1 MKIYEIEFNPNEETL
16 LLSRQRITFAD
27 KVELINNRMH
37 EILSEES
44 IRLNQ
49 VDLVDDQISTIG
61 KRYRPT
67 LLLVTGESIGLDLTE
82 LIDAAVGIE
91 LVHDS
96 SLIFD
101 DIIDE
106 EYTRREKLSLHR
118 SYGTGLAIGIG
129 LTLSAIGIKLL
140 LSYEKKEIK
149 ELVSQM
155 LVDLSE
161 GATLE
166 NKHDTEIGIDDYLIV
181 STLKSGS
188 LFGIATS
195 IAAVLA
201 NKSPYEI
208 NRFLDLGRLI
218 GLCYQLMDDIVDKR
232 FDKRRLNY
240 QSKSKIPNN
249 IPIHSEL
256 SHLLESNYSNSG
268 SSDSSL
274 ILRDMLRRALKRI
287 SELENE
293 LISTKN
299 LHAFRS
305 FTEYVFKK
313 VI

>member
-1 MKIYEIEFNPNEETL
+1 M
-16 LLSRQRITFAD
+16 SRQNIKFVD
-27 KVELINNRMH
+27 KKEFINNRIH

-67 LLLVTGESIGLDLTE
+67 LLLVTGESIGLDFTE
-82 LIDAAVGIE
+82 IIDAAVGIE

-140 LSYEKKEIK
+140 LGYEKKEIK

-166 NKHDTEIGIDDYLIV
+166 NKYDTEISIDDYLV
-181 STLKSGS
+181 MCTLKSGS
-188 LFGIATS
+188 LFGLATS
-195 IAAVLA
+195 IAAALA
-201 NKSPYEI
+201 NKSPYDI
-208 NRFLDLGRLI
+208 NRFLNLGRLI
-218 GLCYQLMDDIVDKR
+218 GLSYQLMDDIDDKR
-232 FDKRRLNY
+232 FDKTRLYY
-240 QSKSKIPNN
+240 QSKLKIPK
-249 IPIHSEL
+249 IT
-256 SHLLESNYSNSG
+256 G
-268 SSDSSL
+268 
-274 ILRDMLRRALKRI
+274 LKDNR
-287 SELENE
+287 
-293 LISTKN
+293 
-299 LHAFRS
+299 
-305 FTEYVFKK
+305 
-313 VI
+313 

>member
-1 MKIYEIEFNPNEETL
+1 MKICKTESNPNEKTI
-16 LLSRQRITFAD
+16 LLSRQHIKFAD

-82 LIDAAVGIE
+82 LINAAVGIE

-166 NKHDTEIGIDDYLIV
+166 NKHDTEMGMDDYLII

-188 LFGIATS
+188 LFGTATS
-195 IAAVLA
+195 IAAALA

-240 QSKSKIPNN
+240 QSKLKISNN

-256 SHLLESNYSNSG
+256 SYLLESNYSNSG

-293 LISTKN
+293 LISTKH

>member
-1 MKIYEIEFNPNEETL
+1 M
-16 LLSRQRITFAD
+16 SRQRITYTD
-27 KVELINNRMH
+27 KVKMINNRMY

-44 IRLNQ
+44 IRINKL
-49 VDLVDDQISTIG
+49 DLVDEPIGTTG

-67 LLLVTGESIGLDLTE
+67 LLLMTGESIGLALTE
-82 LIDAAVGIE
+82 AIDAAVGLE
-91 LVHDS
+91 LVHHS

-106 EYTRREKLSLHR
+106 EYKRRGKLSLHQ

-149 ELVSQM
+149 ELVTQM

-166 NKHDTEIGIDDYLIV
+166 NKHDAQLNIDDYLIIG
-181 STLKSGS
+181 TLKSGS
-188 LFGIATS
+188 LFGAATS
-195 IAAVLA
+195 IAASLA

-218 GLCYQLMDDIVDKR
+218 GLSYQLMDDIVDKK
-232 FDKRRLNY
+232 FDKKRLNY
-240 QSKSKIPNN
+240 QAKSDIPNN
-249 IPIHSEL
+249 IPIHTEL
-256 SHLLESNYSNSG
+256 SYLLESNYSNLDTNN
-268 SSDSSL
+268 SSY
-274 ILRDMLRRALKRI
+274 ILRAILRRALQRTY
-287 SELENE
+287 ELENE

-299 LHAFRS
+299 LHTFRS

-313 VI
+313 VV

>member
-1 MKIYEIEFNPNEETL
+1 M
-16 LLSRQRITFAD
+16 SRQHIKFVD
-27 KVELINNRMH
+27 KVELINNRMN
-37 EILSEES
+37 EILLEES
-44 IRLNQ
+44 ILLNQ
-49 VDLVDDQISTIG
+49 VDLVDDQINTIG

-106 EYTRREKLSLHR
+106 EYTRREKLSLHK

-140 LSYEKKEIK
+140 LNYEKKEIK
-149 ELVSQM
+149 KLVSQM

-166 NKHDTEIGIDDYLIV
+166 KKHDTEIGIDDYLIIC
-181 STLKSGS
+181 TLKSGS

-195 IAAVLA
+195 IAAALA

-232 FDKRRLNY
+232 FDKKRLNY
-240 QSKSKIPNN
+240 QSKSKIPDN
-249 IPIHSEL
+249 IPIQSEL
-256 SHLLESNYSNSG
+256 SSLLEFNYSNSG
-268 SSDSSL
+268 LSDSSL

-293 LISTKN
+293 LISEKN
-299 LHAFRS
+299 LHTFQS

>member
-1 MKIYEIEFNPNEETL
+1 MKIYEIESNPNEETIF
-16 LLSRQRITFAD
+16 LSRQHITFTD

-49 VDLVDDQISTIG
+49 VDLVDNQISTIG

-67 LLLVTGESIGLDLTE
+67 LLLVTGECIGLDLTE
-82 LIDAAVGIE
+82 VIDAAVGIE

-166 NKHDTEIGIDDYLIV
+166 NKHDTEIGIDDYLIM

-188 LFGIATS
+188 LFGTATS
-195 IAAVLA
+195 IAAALA
-201 NKSPYEI
+201 NKSPYET
-208 NRFLDLGRLI
+208 NKFLDLGRLI
-218 GLCYQLMDDIVDKR
+218 GLSYQLMDDIVDKR

-256 SHLLESNYSNSG
+256 SYLLESNYSNSG

-274 ILRDMLRRALKRI
+274 ILRDILRRALKRI

-293 LISTKN
+293 LISTKH

>member
-1 MKIYEIEFNPNEETL
+1 MRTNPTPNEETI
-16 LLSRQRITFAD
+16 LLSRQHITFTG

-44 IRLNQ
+44 TRLNQ

-82 LIDAAVGIE
+82 LIDAAAGIE

-106 EYTRREKLSLHR
+106 EYKRREKLSLHR

-166 NKHDTEIGIDDYLIV
+166 NKHDTEIAIDDYLIMC
-181 STLKSGS
+181 TLKSGS
-188 LFGIATS
+188 VFGIATS
-195 IAAVLA
+195 IAAALA
-201 NKSPYEI
+201 NKYPYET
-208 NRFLDLGRLI
+208 NRFLDMGRLI
-218 GLCYQLMDDIVDKR
+218 GLSYQLMDDIVDKR

-240 QSKSKIPNN
+240 QSKFKIPNN

-256 SHLLESNYSNSG
+256 SYLLESNYSNSG

-274 ILRDMLRRALKRI
+274 ILRNILRRALKRI

-293 LISTKN
+293 LISTKH
-299 LHAFRS
+299 LHAFQS
-305 FTEYVFKK
+305 FTKHIFKK

>member
-1 MKIYEIEFNPNEETL
+1 
-16 LLSRQRITFAD
+16 
-27 KVELINNRMH
+27 MH
-37 EILSEES
+37 EILSKES

-82 LIDAAVGIE
+82 VIDAAVGIE

-140 LSYEKKEIK
+140 LNYEKKEVK

-166 NKHDTEIGIDDYLIV
+166 NKYDTEIGIDDYLIMC
-181 STLKSGS
+181 TLKSGS

-195 IAAVLA
+195 IAAALA
-201 NKSPYEI
+201 NKSLYEI

-256 SHLLESNYSNSG
+256 SYLLESNYSNSG

-293 LISTKN
+293 LISTKH

>member
-1 MKIYEIEFNPNEETL
+1 M
-16 LLSRQRITFAD
+16 SRQHITFTD

-49 VDLVDDQISTIG
+49 VDLVDNQISTIG

-67 LLLVTGESIGLDLTE
+67 LLLVTGECIGLDLTE
-82 LIDAAVGIE
+82 VIDAAVGIE

-166 NKHDTEIGIDDYLIV
+166 NKHDTEIGIDDYLIM

-188 LFGIATS
+188 LFGTATS
-195 IAAVLA
+195 IAVALA
-201 NKSPYEI
+201 NKSPYET
-208 NRFLDLGRLI
+208 NKFLDLGRLI
-218 GLCYQLMDDIVDKR
+218 GLSYQLMDDIVDKR

-256 SHLLESNYSNSG
+256 SYLLESNCSNSG

-293 LISTKN
+293 LISTKH

>member
-1 MKIYEIEFNPNEETL
+1 
-16 LLSRQRITFAD
+16 LSKQHITFTD

-37 EILSEES
+37 GILSEES

-82 LIDAAVGIE
+82 VIDAAVGIE
-91 LVHDS
+91 LVHES

-106 EYTRREKLSLHR
+106 EYTRREKPSLHR
-118 SYGTGLAIGIG
+118 RYGTGLAIGIG

-166 NKHDTEIGIDDYLIV
+166 NKHDTEIGIDDYLIL

-188 LFGIATS
+188 LFGTATS
-195 IAAVLA
+195 IAAALA

-218 GLCYQLMDDIVDKR
+218 GLSYQLMDDIVDKR

-256 SHLLESNYSNSG
+256 SYLLEFNYSNSG
-268 SSDSSL
+268 SSNTSL
-274 ILRDMLRRALKRI
+274 ILRDMLRRALQRI

-293 LISTKN
+293 LISEKH
-299 LHAFRS
+299 LYAFRS
-305 FTEYVFKK
+305 FTDYVFKK

>member
-1 MKIYEIEFNPNEETL
+1 MRSNPKPNGETV
-16 LLSRQRITFAD
+16 LLSRQHITFTD

-37 EILSEES
+37 EILSKES

-61 KRYRPT
+61 KRYRST
-67 LLLVTGESIGLDLTE
+67 LLLVTGETIGLDLPE
-82 LIDAAVGIE
+82 AIDAAVGIE

-106 EYTRREKLSLHR
+106 EHKRRGKLSLHR

-155 LVDLSE
+155 LVELSE
-161 GATLE
+161 GETLE
-166 NKHDTEIGIDDYLIV
+166 SKHDTEIDIDDYLITC
-181 STLKSGS
+181 TLKSGS
-188 LFGIATS
+188 LFGAATS
-195 IAAVLA
+195 IAATLA
-201 NKSPYEI
+201 NKSSYDI

-218 GLCYQLMDDIVDKR
+218 GLSYQLMDDIVDKT

-256 SHLLESNYSNSG
+256 SYLLESNYSKLG
-268 SSDSSL
+268 SDDSSL
-274 ILRDMLRRALKRI
+274 ILRDMLKRALQRI

-293 LISTKN
+293 LISTKHPHS
-299 LHAFRS
+299 LQS
-305 FTEYVFKK
+305 FTEHIFKK

>member
-1 MKIYEIEFNPNEETL
+1 MKICKIESNTNEETI
-16 LLSRQRITFAD
+16 LLSRQHITFAD

-82 LIDAAVGIE
+82 VIDAAVGIE

-166 NKHDTEIGIDDYLIV
+166 NKHDTEIGIDDYLIM

-188 LFGIATS
+188 LFGTATS
-195 IAAVLA
+195 IAAALA
-201 NKSPYEI
+201 NKSPYET

-218 GLCYQLMDDIVDKR
+218 GLSYQLMDDIVDKR

-256 SHLLESNYSNSG
+256 SSLLESNYSNSG

-274 ILRDMLRRALKRI
+274 ILRDMLRRALQRI

-293 LISTKN
+293 LFSEKH

>member
-1 MKIYEIEFNPNEETL
+1 MRRPI
-16 LLSRQRITFAD
+16 LLSSQRITYTD
-27 KVELINNRMH
+27 KVEMINDRMY

-49 VDLVDDQISTIG
+49 VNLVDDRIYTVG
-61 KRYRPT
+61 KRYRST
-67 LLLVTGESIGLDLTE
+67 LLLVTGESIELELTKA
-82 LIDAAVGIE
+82 IDAAVGIE

-106 EYTRREKLSLHR
+106 EYERRGKLSLHH

-149 ELVSQM
+149 KIVSQM

-166 NKHDTEIGIDDYLIV
+166 SVHDTEIRLDDYLIIC
-181 STLKSGS
+181 TLKSGS
-188 LFGIATS
+188 LFGAATS
-195 IAAVLA
+195 IAAALA
-201 NKSPYEI
+201 DKSPFEI

-218 GLCYQLMDDIVDKR
+218 GLSYQLMDDIADKR
-232 FDKRRLNY
+232 FSKKRLNY
-240 QSKSKIPNN
+240 QSKIKIPNN
-249 IPIHSEL
+249 MPIHSEL
-256 SHLLESNYSNSG
+256 SYILESDYSNLTSN
-268 SSDSSL
+268 DSSL
-274 ILRDMLRRALKRI
+274 ILREILKKALQQI
-287 SELENE
+287 SELEKE
-293 LISTKN
+293 LILERH

-305 FTEYVFKK
+305 FTEYVFRK
-313 VI
+313 II

>member
-1 MKIYEIEFNPNEETL
+1 
-16 LLSRQRITFAD
+16 LSRQHITFKD
-27 KVELINNRMH
+27 KVELISNRMH

-67 LLLVTGESIGLDLTE
+67 LLLVTGESTGLDLAE
-82 LIDAAVGIE
+82 VIDAAVGIE

-101 DIIDE
+101 DIIDG
-106 EYTRREKLSLHR
+106 EYTRREKPSLHR

-129 LTLSAIGIKLL
+129 LTLSAIGIRLL

-166 NKHDTEIGIDDYLIV
+166 NKYDTEIGIDDYLIM

-195 IAAVLA
+195 IAAALA
-201 NKSPYEI
+201 NKSSYETD
-208 NRFLDLGRLI
+208 RFLDLGRLI
-218 GLCYQLMDDIVDKR
+218 GLSYQLMDDIVDKR
-232 FDKRRLNY
+232 FDKIRLNY
-240 QSKSKIPNN
+240 QSKSKIPNT

-256 SHLLESNYSNSG
+256 SYLLESNYSNSG
-268 SSDSSL
+268 SNDTSL
-274 ILRDMLRRALKRI
+274 ILRDMLRRALQRI

-293 LISTKN
+293 LISEKH
-299 LHAFRS
+299 LYAFRS
-305 FTEYVFKK
+305 FTDYVFKK

>member
-1 MKIYEIEFNPNEETL
+1 
-16 LLSRQRITFAD
+16 
-27 KVELINNRMH
+27 
-37 EILSEES
+37 
-44 IRLNQ
+44 
-49 VDLVDDQISTIG
+49 
-61 KRYRPT
+61 
-67 LLLVTGESIGLDLTE
+67 GESIGLDLTE
-82 LIDAAVGIE
+82 AIDAAVGIE

-106 EYTRREKLSLHR
+106 EYKRREKLSLHR
-118 SYGTGLAIGIG
+118 IYGTGLAIGIG

-166 NKHDTEIGIDDYLIV
+166 NKHDTEIGIDDYLIMC
-181 STLKSGS
+181 TLKSGS
-188 LFGIATS
+188 LFGAATS
-195 IAAVLA
+195 IAAALA
-201 NKSPYEI
+201 NKSPYDI

-218 GLCYQLMDDIVDKR
+218 GLSYQLMDDIVDKR

-240 QSKSKIPNN
+240 QSKSKISNN

-256 SHLLESNYSNSG
+256 SYLLESNYSNLG

-274 ILRDMLRRALKRI
+274 ILRDMLRRALQRI
-287 SELENE
+287 SELENK
-293 LISTKN
+293 LISTKH
-299 LHAFRS
+299 LHAFQS
-305 FTEYVFKK
+305 FTEHIFKK
-313 VI
+313 II

>member
-1 MKIYEIEFNPNEETL
+1 
-16 LLSRQRITFAD
+16 
-27 KVELINNRMH
+27 MH
-37 EILSEES
+37 EILSKES

-49 VDLVDDQISTIG
+49 VDLVDDKISTIG

-140 LSYEKKEIK
+140 LNYEKKEIK

-166 NKHDTEIGIDDYLIV
+166 NKHDNEIGMDDYLIM

-188 LFGIATS
+188 LFGASTS
-195 IAAVLA
+195 IAAALA

-218 GLCYQLMDDIVDKR
+218 GLSYQLMDDIVDKR
-232 FDKRRLNY
+232 FDKKRLNY
-240 QSKSKIPNN
+240 QSKSKISKK
-249 IPIHSEL
+249 IPIYSEL
-256 SHLLESNYSNSG
+256 SSLLESNYSNSD

-274 ILRDMLRRALKRI
+274 ILKDMLRRALKRI
-287 SELENE
+287 SEIESE
-293 LISTKN
+293 LILEKH
-299 LHAFRS
+299 LHTFQS
-305 FTEYVFKK
+305 FTGHVFKK
-313 VI
+313 II

>member
-1 MKIYEIEFNPNEETL
+1 
-16 LLSRQRITFAD
+16 
-27 KVELINNRMH
+27 MH

-82 LIDAAVGIE
+82 VIDAAVGIE

-129 LTLSAIGIKLL
+129 LTLSAIGIRLL
-140 LSYEKKEIK
+140 LSYEKKELTK
-149 ELVSQM
+149 LVSQM

-161 GATLE
+161 GSTLE
-166 NKHDTEIGIDDYLIV
+166 NKHDVEIGIDNYLIM

-188 LFGIATS
+188 LFGVATS
-195 IAAVLA
+195 IAAALA

-218 GLCYQLMDDIVDKR
+218 GLSYQLMDDIVDKR
-232 FDKRRLNY
+232 FDKKRLNY

-256 SHLLESNYSNSG
+256 SYLLESNYSNSG

-274 ILRDMLRRALKRI
+274 ILRDILRRALKRI

-293 LISTKN
+293 LISTKH
-299 LHAFRS
+299 LQAFQS
-305 FTEYVFKK
+305 FTEHIFKK
-313 VI
+313 II

>member
-1 MKIYEIEFNPNEETL
+1 M
-16 LLSRQRITFAD
+16 
-27 KVELINNRMH
+27 INDRMY

-44 IRLNQ
+44 ICLNQ
-49 VDLVDDQISTIG
+49 LDLIDDQISTIG
-61 KRYRPT
+61 KRYRPI
-67 LLLVTGESIGLDLTE
+67 LLLMTGESIELDLTKA
-82 LIDAAVGIE
+82 IDAAIGIE

-101 DIIDE
+101 DIIDK
-106 EYTRREKLSLHR
+106 EYKRRGKLSLHR

-140 LSYEKKEIK
+140 LNYEKKEVK
-149 ELVSQM
+149 QLVSQM
-155 LVDLSE
+155 LVDLSK

-166 NKHDTEIGIDDYLIV
+166 IKHGIEILIDDYLII

-188 LFGIATS
+188 LFGAATS
-195 IAAVLA
+195 IAAALA
-201 NKSPYEI
+201 NKSPSEI

-218 GLCYQLMDDIVDKR
+218 GLSYQLMDDIADKR
-232 FDKRRLNY
+232 FSKKRLNY
-240 QSKSKIPNN
+240 QSKANLPSN

-256 SHLLESNYSNSG
+256 SYVLESDYSNLVSD
-268 SSDSSL
+268 DSSL
-274 ILRDMLRRALKRI
+274 ILKEMLKRALKRI

-293 LISTKN
+293 LISEKH

-305 FTEYVFKK
+305 FKEYIFRK

>member
-1 MKIYEIEFNPNEETL
+1 
-16 LLSRQRITFAD
+16 
-27 KVELINNRMH
+27 MH
-37 EILSEES
+37 EILSKES

-82 LIDAAVGIE
+82 VIDAAVGIE

-140 LSYEKKEIK
+140 LSYEKKEVK

-166 NKHDTEIGIDDYLIV
+166 NKYDTEIGIDDYLIMC
-181 STLKSGS
+181 TLKSGS

-195 IAAVLA
+195 IAAALA
-201 NKSPYEI
+201 NKSLYEI

-256 SHLLESNYSNSG
+256 SYLLESNYSNSG

-293 LISTKN
+293 LISTKH